1 MSLQTITP
9 TMAASL
15 VLPRDYGV
23 IVSDV
28 WPGGPAEAA
37 GLKVGDVLMSV
48 DGEPADNL
56 PTVVYSF
63 RLRDSTNPVRLEV
76 MSGGKQQTLSITPV
90 EMRSDFDSVS
100 ALADPEK
107 NMIPELGIIAVEI
120 DPRIAA
126 SATGLRDPSG
136 VIVVART
143 AGGSGD
149 VPLQPKDVIRRLNNL
164 KISTLQELRDA
175 MRPLTPGS
183 PVTIQIQREER
194 LMYLS
199 FTFER

>member
-9 TMAASL
+9 AMAGSL
-15 VLPRDYGV
+15 VLPRDYGI

-37 GLKVGDVLMSV
+37 GLKVGDVLLSV
-48 DGEPADNL
+48 DGTPAENV
-56 PTVVYSF
+56 PTVVYNF
-63 RLRDSTNPVRLEV
+63 RLRDSTDPVRLEV
-76 MSGGKQQTLSITPV
+76 LSGGKRQTLSVTPV

-100 ALADPEK
+100 DLADPEK
-107 NMIPELGIIAVEI
+107 NMVPELGIIGLEI

-126 SATGLRDPSG
+126 TSTGLRDPNG

-143 AGGSGD
+143 AGGAGD
-149 VPLQPKDVIRRLNNL
+149 VPLQPKDVIRQLNNL
-164 KISTLQELRDA
+164 KISTLQGLRDA
-175 MRPLTPGS
+175 VRPLTAGA
-183 PVTIQIQREER
+183 PVTLQVQREGR